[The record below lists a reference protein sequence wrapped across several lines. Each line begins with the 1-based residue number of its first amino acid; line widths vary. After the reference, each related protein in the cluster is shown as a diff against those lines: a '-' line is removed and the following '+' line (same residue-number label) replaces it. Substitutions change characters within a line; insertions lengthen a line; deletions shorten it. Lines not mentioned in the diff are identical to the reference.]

1 MIDERERYFEILRKK
16 NLRITKSCRAM
27 IEILEDNHL
36 TFKDI
41 QKKLAERGFTNVS
54 TIYNNLDFLIQ
65 QKIAVELYINETKYY
80 DLAIDNPMHNADSHI
95 HVVIKDT
102 NKITEVS
109 APDIFDYIKSHKDF
123 NELNVEYIRITVGS
137 RKKQSKL

>member
-1 MIDERERYFEILRKK
+1 MIDKKERYFDVLRKR
-16 NLRITKSCRAM
+16 NLRITEPRRAL

-36 TFKDI
+36 TFKEI

-65 QKIAVELYINETKYY
+65 EKIAVELYINETKYY
-80 DLAIDNPMHNADSHI
+80 DLAIDNKMHNADSHI
-95 HVVIKDT
+95 HVLVKDN

-109 APDIFDYIKSHKDF
+109 SVDIFDYIKDHEAFKNLD
-123 NELNVEYIRITVGS
+123 VEYIRITVGA
-137 RKKQSKL
+137 RKK

>member
-1 MIDERERYFEILRKK
+1 MSEKEKYFDKLRKK
-16 NLRITKSCRAM
+16 NLRITNSRRAM
-27 IEILEDNHL
+27 IEVLEDNHL

-41 QKKLAERGFTNVS
+41 QRKLAERGFTNVS

-65 QKIAVELYINETKYY
+65 QKIAVELYINDTKYY

-102 NKITEVS
+102 NKITEIS
-109 APDIFDYIKSHKDF
+109 SPDIFEYIAKHPEFKD
-123 NELNVEYIRITVGS
+123 LSVEYIRITVGAKLK
-137 RKKQSKL
+137 RSK

>member
-1 MIDERERYFEILRKK
+1 MIDNKERYFDILRKR
-16 NLRITKSCRAM
+16 NLRITKPRRAL

-36 TFKDI
+36 TFKEI

-65 QKIAVELYINETKYY
+65 EKIAVELYINETKYY
-80 DLAIDNPMHNADSHI
+80 DLAIHNKMHNADCHI
-95 HVVIKDT
+95 HVLIKDN

-109 APDIFDYIKSHKDF
+109 SVDIFDYIKNHEEFKHLD
-123 NELNVEYIRITVGS
+123 VDYIRITVGA
-137 RKKQSKL
+137 RKK

>member
-16 NLRITKSCRAM
+16 NLRITKSRRAM

-36 TFKDI
+36 TFKEI

-109 APDIFDYIKSHKDF
+109 APEIFEFIKSHKAFKD
-123 NELNVEYIRITVGS
+123 LNVEYIRITVGS
-137 RKKQSKL
+137 RKKK

>member
-16 NLRITKSCRAM
+16 NLRITKSRRAM

-109 APDIFDYIKSHKDF
+109 APDIFDYIKSHKAF

-137 RKKQSKL
+137 RKKT

>member
-1 MIDERERYFEILRKK
+1 MIDKKERYFDVLRKR
-16 NLRITKSCRAM
+16 NLRITEPRRAL

-36 TFKDI
+36 TFKEI

-65 QKIAVELYINETKYY
+65 EKIAVELYINETKYY
-80 DLAIDNPMHNADSHI
+80 DLAIDNKMHNADSHI
-95 HVVIKDT
+95 HVLVKDN

-109 APDIFDYIKSHKDF
+109 SVDIFDYIKDHEAFKNLD
-123 NELNVEYIRITVGS
+123 VDYIRITVGA
-137 RKKQSKL
+137 RKK